1 MTINVLMPVFAT
13 PVEWVKEAVESIIAQ
28 TYDDHNFII
37 VDDNNPRGSLTDYL
51 YSLTDRCHCINIV
64 RTKENKGIAAALDY
78 GLLFCHGDLIVRMDA
93 DDIARP
99 HLLQRHNE
107 YFMAHRDR
115 HICGV
120 QIHLFNDHT
129 EWFSN
134 HPSVITRERAFAM
147 PGHWFVNHPGIAFR
161 GNAISRVRGY
171 GGREESFSS
180 EPSLNADPWG
190 DEEGGL
196 EDFQGTPF
204 SHSSDDWPGRMNFGP
219 PDGGLNSGADS
230 DELSRQLPRRPGG
243 EITPRAAMLDQR
255 GPEDDG
261 FFGSG
266 SSREDS
272 GLGPAARGPPARLG
286 IGEATPPAWDH
297 QHDSDAGSDNGSS
310 DIWRDPA
317 AYGRPFS
324 DSDGEQPA
332 VFRGNSDDEPLAVRE
347 IRSKFPALQLLR
359 AVDRTIGLIK
369 KT

>member
-37 VDDNNPRGSLTDYL
+37 VDDNNPRGPLTDYL

-120 QIHLFNDHT
+120 QIHLFNDHK

-134 HPSVITRERAFAM
+134 HPSVINRKRAFAM
-147 PGHWFVNHPGIAFR
+147 SGHWFVNHPGIAFR

-171 GGREESFSS
+171 G
-180 EPSLNADPWG
+180 
-190 DEEGGL
+190 
-196 EDFQGTPF
+196 
-204 SHSSDDWPGRMNFGP
+204 
-219 PDGGLNSGADS
+219 
-230 DELSRQLPRRPGG
+230 
-243 EITPRAAMLDQR
+243 
-255 GPEDDG
+255 
-261 FFGSG
+261 
-266 SSREDS
+266 
-272 GLGPAARGPPARLG
+272 
-286 IGEATPPAWDH
+286 ATPPTLAEDYALWVKFLLAGYTIYNQEEVLIDYRVH
-297 QHDSDAGSDNGSS
+297 PKSFSFAPDRKAPEWHD
-310 DIWRDPA
+310 
-317 AYGRPFS
+317 F
-324 DSDGEQPA
+324 
-332 VFRGNSDDEPLAVRE
+332 LATQ
-347 IRSKFPALQLLR
+347 KQLLYESR
-359 AVDRTIGLIK
+359 N
-369 KT
+369 